1 MKKYLTTKW
10 IVISIAIFCSVLW
23 GSAFPVLKVSY
34 EELGMATNDTIA
46 KIVLAGMRFLLAGLM
61 LLAGLFIMN
70 RKALRI
76 RRKQLPVL
84 ILFGIVQTALQYYF
98 FYNGLA
104 KTSGM
109 QGAILV
115 SSGTF
120 FTVLLA
126 HYFYVNDRMNWQKL
140 VGLLAGF
147 TGIIVANWGS
157 SFQLNFQMTGEGYMI
172 LAALTGAVGTI
183 MAKEMALDIHPF
195 ALTGWQLTIGSLV
208 MLLVGLPQ
216 LQTNAM
222 IFTPLGWWLFIYSAF
237 LSAIAFALWYSIL
250 KYNKAG
256 EISIYKFATPVSGA
270 ILSALFIPGEKLTV
284 FIVGA
289 LLLVAI
295 GFVAINYKT
304 EEDTPPPKP
313 IVK

>member
-46 KIVLAGMRFLLAGLM
+46 KVVLAGMRFLLAGLM

-157 SFQLNFQMTGEGYMI
+157 SFQLSFQMTGEGYMI

-208 MLLVGLPQ
+208 MLLIGLPQ

-304 EEDTPPPKP
+304 GEDTPPTKT

>member
-1 MKKYLTTKW
+1 MTSMKKYLTTKW
-10 IVISIAIFCSVLW
+10 IVISIAILCSVLW

-157 SFQLNFQMTGEGYMI
+157 SFQLNFQMTGEGYM
-172 LAALTGAVGTI
+172 
-183 MAKEMALDIHPF
+183 K
-195 ALTGWQLTIGSLV
+195 IGRASCRDRELC
-208 MLLVGLPQ
+208 
-216 LQTNAM
+216 
-222 IFTPLGWWLFIYSAF
+222 YESASR
-237 LSAIAFALWYSIL
+237 L
-250 KYNKAG
+250 N
-256 EISIYKFATPVSGA
+256 
-270 ILSALFIPGEKLTV
+270 
-284 FIVGA
+284 
-289 LLLVAI
+289 
-295 GFVAINYKT
+295 
-304 EEDTPPPKP
+304 
-313 IVK
+313 